1 MKKFFTLISVALM
14 AMSANAQEVWKAAE
28 YDLTQAKEEKLTQG
42 IYGAGTADAPD
53 TSVPGEL
60 VTSVITASTANV
72 TMTGLSTPNSLSKK
86 DVEEGKTQVYWEL
99 KGKPAD
105 DANPNDAL
113 VTDACNPKFAQYL
126 MPKGNPGAMHW
137 EFYEL
142 NSDGDEV
149 FRAYDK
155 YWNPGDEMPAKGAYW
170 KFETKAAGVLKVA
183 IYGNKNANPTY
194 IVDAAT
200 KQPLAPASVNVA
212 IYYQNTGFAYESQ
225 KDENGEVIPG
235 SEKYLNEG
243 VMADNYVLQ
252 HTNGITQN
260 RPVLGYISFP
270 VEAGKTYY
278 VFNQKSQIGLYGF
291 EFTAGATGGD
301 QPGTDTPAADSKLWD
316 FTKTKTANEV
326 FAADA
331 TNWAD
336 TNGDG
341 SRWTYQPEASNSP
354 IMVGGVELEDTK
366 GLLFTAKA
374 GKIRLDRDNRLGLN
388 GKDITV
394 TIPGLKAGQ
403 TVTVKSQSASSSAP
417 ERYITPT
424 NLNVTS
430 GFVAG
435 TEYVEVVNVGTVAA
449 DGDVTITSTDGGIN
463 LYSIE
468 VTSGSTGIGNIEVV
482 APQFNGAIYNLA
494 GQKVGEDYKGIVIK
508 NGKKFINK

>member
-1 MKKFFTLISVALM
+1 MYPVGTKDAGAADVVAADGQPITLKTYIWEYN
-14 AMSANAQEVWKAAE
+14 SANVYLKA
-28 YDLTQAKEEKLTQG
+28 
-42 IYGAGTADAPD
+42 
-53 TSVPGEL
+53 V
-60 VTSVITASTANV
+60 
-72 TMTGLSTPNSLSKK
+72 STPNA
-86 DVEEGKTQVYWEL
+86 DAGAEESWQK
-99 KGKPAD
+99 
-105 DANPNDAL
+105 
-113 VTDACNPKFAQYL
+113 
-126 MPKGNPGAMHW
+126 KGNGSIGEDGTTWAGNEAMNVAGCDPQFLYGVSAKNGNPSNTYKD
-137 EFYEL
+137 FYEY
-142 NSDGDEV
+142 NEDGDAV
-149 FRAYDK
+149 HRVVDAP
-155 YWNPGDEMPAKGAYW
+155 YWAPGCGWLPEKGCYYTFTV
-170 KFETKAAGVLKVA
+170 KNDGQLKVA
-183 IYGNKNANPTY
+183 LWVNKNLNSNPLY

-200 KQPLAPASVNVA
+200 KEPLNIADVNIVGFM
-212 IYYQNTGFAYESQ
+212 QNNTFE
-225 KDENGEVIPG
+225 KDADGNACGTN
-235 SEKYLNEG
+235 KYKFTEEYKIVQDVEG
-243 VMADNYVLQ
+243 A
-252 HTNGITQN
+252 TPQN
-260 RPVLGYISFP
+260 RPFFGYFTFN
-270 VEAGKTYY
+270 VKKDATYY
-278 VFNQKSQIGLYGF
+278 IFSSKSQPGIFGY

-301 QPGTDTPAADSKLWD
+301 QPGTDTPAAD
-316 FTKTKTANEV
+316 TKTWNFKVTKTANEV

-331 TNWAD
+331 TNWVD
-336 TNGDG
+336 SNGDG
-341 SRWTYQPEASNSP
+341 SRWTYQPETSNSP

-366 GLLFTAKA
+366 GLLFKANA

-435 TEYVEVVNVGTVAA
+435 TEYVEVINVGTVAA

-494 GQKVGEDYKGIVIK
+494 GQKVGADYKGLVIK